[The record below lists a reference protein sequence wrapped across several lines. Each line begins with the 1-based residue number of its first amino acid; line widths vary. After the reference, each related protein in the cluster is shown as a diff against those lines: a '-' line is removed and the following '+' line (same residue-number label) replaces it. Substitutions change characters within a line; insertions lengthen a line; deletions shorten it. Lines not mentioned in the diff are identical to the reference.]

1 MPDLL
6 AVDGLTKRFAPGAP
20 PVVDD
25 VSFRVAPGEF
35 FALLGP
41 SGCGKTTALR
51 MIAGFERPDAGRIAC
66 GGQAVCEPGRSVAA
80 ERRGIG
86 FVFQDY
92 ALFPHLSVTDNVRFG
107 LRGRPRREQHARA
120 AQLLEQVGLSGLAER
135 RPDQL
140 SGGQQQRVALARAL
154 APSPRLLLLD
164 EPFSGLDALLRQ
176 TTRLEVRRLLEDEG
190 VGAILVTH
198 DQEEALSLADR
209 VAVMNAGRV
218 EQIDRPEVLYHAPR
232 TRFVA
237 EFLGPT
243 NLVEGRASGD
253 RAQTPLGPVRLDRP
267 AGGEVHLALRPEHLS
282 LLPPDEPSDPN
293 QPTGC
298 VTSRT
303 FRGRDVAYRVA
314 HVGRDYLVYAPAQ
327 TAFRPGDTVALCAC
341 APAVVL
347 AS

>member
-6 AVDGLTKRFAPGAP
+6 TVDGLTKRFAPDAP

-41 SGCGKTTALR
+41 SGCGKTTTLR
-51 MIAGFERPDAGRIAC
+51 LIAGFERPDAGRIAC
-66 GGQAVCEPGRSVAA
+66 GGQAVCEPGRRVPA
-80 ERRGIG
+80 ERRGVG

-92 ALFPHLSVTDNVRFG
+92 ALFPHLSVAANVRFG
-107 LRGRPRREQHARA
+107 LRGRPRRERDART
-120 AQLLEQVGLSGLAER
+120 AQLLEGVGLDGLAER

-176 TTRLEVRRLLEDEG
+176 TTRLEVRRLLEREG
-190 VGAILVTH
+190 VGAVLVTH
-198 DQEEALSLADR
+198 DQEEAFSLADR
-209 VAVMNAGRV
+209 VAVMNAGRI
-218 EQIDRPEVLYHAPR
+218 EQIGAPETLFRQPR

-243 NLVEGRASGD
+243 NLISAHADGD
-253 RAQTPLGPVRLDRP
+253 RAQTPLGPVRLDRQ
-267 AGGEVHLALRPEHLS
+267 ARGDVLVALRPESLA
-282 LLPPDEPSDPN
+282 LLPPSDP
-293 QPTGC
+293 PIEGPSGR
-298 VTSRT
+298 VLART
-303 FRGRDVAYRVA
+303 FRGRDVVYRVDCS
-314 HVGRDYLVYAPAQ
+314 GGEYLAYAPSQA
-327 TAFRPGDTVALCAC
+327 AFRPGDRVALCAC
-341 APAVVL
+341 EPAVVL
-347 AS
+347 ESP